1 MIDFKVISRP
11 ALNVEIEEK
20 TKEIGFAM
28 PSDLYVGTLL
38 KTLIASKPKSYF
50 LELGTG
56 TGLSLS
62 WMVDGMDNGS
72 TLITV
77 DNDPDLIEI
86 ARGYFE
92 DDVRVQMVCKDG
104 SEWIK
109 NYNGP
114 KFDLVFADAWPG
126 KYSEL
131 DELLE
136 LIERGGFYVIDDLL
150 PQSNWPDGHQ
160 ENVKRLVTYME
171 NRKDLAITKLDWS
184 TGLIIAVK
192 R

>member
-1 MIDFKVISRP
+1 MS
-11 ALNVEIEEK
+11 
-20 TKEIGFAM
+20 
-28 PSDLYVGTLL
+28 SDLYVGTLL
-38 KTLIASKPKSYF
+38 KTLIASKPKSQF
-50 LELGTG
+50 LELWTG

-77 DNDPDLIEI
+77 DNDTDLIEI